1 VIESEPV
8 IGISSAAFRHEDL
21 QTGDG
26 VMIIAI
32 QKSPL
37 VWAKHV
43 ICFSR
48 VNLTAFIALL
58 SLWIPVSVLGQ
69 DFSGFLED
77 YSMLEAQ
84 GENAFAYQTVEGVD
98 AVAGY
103 EAIMIDQP
111 EIVIA
116 ADSKYKAMKP
126 DDMKLISD
134 TLRTVLV
141 QQLERSNFRIV
152 TTPGPN
158 TLYLRTAITDLHLK
172 RKRIRLIQLTPI
184 GLAATVATMPFRDV
198 MNKINLQEVTFEA
211 ELLDSQNENLL
222 GARVELKGSATDKK
236 QATSWKEFIEG
247 LENTAGRLACL
258 MDNAGLAVD
267 ARDDCQIE
275 YPM

>member
-1 VIESEPV
+1 
-8 IGISSAAFRHEDL
+8 
-21 QTGDG
+21 
-26 VMIIAI
+26 MIITT

-37 VWAKHV
+37 VRVKQV
-43 ICFSR
+43 VFVSR
-48 VNLTAFIALL
+48 VNLMALIAFL
-58 SLWIPVSVLGQ
+58 SLWAPLSALGQ

-77 YSMLEAQ
+77 YSALEAQ
-84 GENAFAYQTVEGVD
+84 DDNAFAYRTADGVD

-111 EIVIA
+111 EIIIA

-134 TLRTVLV
+134 TLRMVLV
-141 QQLERSNFRIV
+141 QQLERSRYRIV
-152 TTPGPN
+152 TTPGPK

-172 RKRIRLIQLTPI
+172 KKRVRLIQFTPI
-184 GLAATVATMPFRDV
+184 GIAATVATMPFRDV

-222 GARVELKGSATDKK
+222 GARVERKGSATDKK

>member
-1 VIESEPV
+1 VLNFSGV
-8 IGISSAAFRHEDL
+8 SSAAFRNENL
-21 QTGDG
+21 QIGDG
-26 VMIIAI
+26 EMFIKTKTSV
-32 QKSPL
+32 L
-37 VWAKHV
+37 FWAKHV
-43 ICFSR
+43 IFVSR
-48 VNLTAFIALL
+48 INLMVLIALL
-58 SLWIPVSVLGQ
+58 SLWIPASVLGQ
-69 DFSGFLED
+69 EFSGFLED

-84 GENAFAYQTVEGVD
+84 GEHAFVYQTAEGVD

-134 TLRTVLV
+134 TLRMVLV
-141 QQLERSNFRIV
+141 KQLERSNFRIV

-172 RKRIRLIQLTPI
+172 KKRIRLVQFTPI
-184 GLAATVATMPFRDV
+184 GIAATVVTMPFRDV

-222 GARVELKGSATDKK
+222 GARVEQLGSATDKK
-236 QATSWKEFIEG
+236 QYTSWKEFMAG
-247 LENTAGRLACL
+247 LENTGGRLACL
-258 MDNAGLAVD
+258 MDNAALAVD
-267 ARDDCQIE
+267 ARKNCEIE

>member
-1 VIESEPV
+1 
-8 IGISSAAFRHEDL
+8 
-21 QTGDG
+21 
-26 VMIIAI
+26 MIIAI

-211 ELLDSQNENLL
+211 ELLDSENANLL
-222 GARVELKGSATDKK
+222 GARVERKGSATDKK
-236 QATSWKEFIEG
+236 QATSWKEFLQG
-247 LENTAGRLACL
+247 LETTAGRLACL
-258 MDNAGLAVD
+258 MDNAALAVD
-267 ARDDCQIE
+267 ARKNCEIE